1 MNHLMYGMIVA
12 ARWAAGDG
20 LEMAPGGAPE
30 GNGESHKG
38 KLSLWAHNLLCLAGR
53 GASSLAAWLGHNGLA
68 DLTLADRVG
77 RGGC

>member
-20 LEMAPGGAPE
+20 PETAPGGAPE

-38 KLSLWAHNLLCLAGR
+38 KLSLWAHNLLCVPGR
-53 GASSLAAWLGHNGLA
+53 SRCLKPGWGI
-68 DLTLADRVG
+68 TVWPT
-77 RGGC
+77 